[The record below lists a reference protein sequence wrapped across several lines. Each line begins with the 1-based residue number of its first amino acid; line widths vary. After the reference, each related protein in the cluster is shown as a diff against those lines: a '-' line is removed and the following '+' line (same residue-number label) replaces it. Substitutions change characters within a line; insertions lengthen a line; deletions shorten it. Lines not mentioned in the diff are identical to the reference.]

1 MSTPG
6 QDGESVDST
15 ILLLSHSSKMIQLF
29 NDKLTISS
37 LNDTRLQEL
46 SSFLNFL
53 SQWKT
58 ASGRDG
64 KKFISE
70 KLYFDLQSMIYG
82 FQGMVATKLKEFK
95 NATIKPAIINQDI
108 VENHFCQ
115 VRSCNGQSN
124 NPTWRL
130 QEACQSSIRHGQTT
144 ISRKSNAGMLSV
156 KKKV

>member
-15 ILLLSHSSKMIQLF
+15 ILLLSHSSKMTQLF

-37 LNDTRLQEL
+37 LNDKKLQEL

-53 SQWKT
+53 NWWKT

-70 KLYFDLQSMIYG
+70 KLYFDLQS
-82 FQGMVATKLKEFK
+82 TKLKAFK

-115 VRSCNGQSN
+115 VRSCNGQNN
-124 NPTWRL
+124 NPT
-130 QEACQSSIRHGQTT
+130 
-144 ISRKSNAGMLSV
+144 
-156 KKKV
+156 

>member
-37 LNDTRLQEL
+37 LNDERLQEL

-82 FQGMVATKLKEFK
+82 FQGMVATKLKAFK
-95 NATIKPAIINQDI
+95 NATIKPDLVFLRMI
-108 VENHFCQ
+108 V
-115 VRSCNGQSN
+115 
-124 NPTWRL
+124 
-130 QEACQSSIRHGQTT
+130 
-144 ISRKSNAGMLSV
+144 M
-156 KKKV
+156 

>member
-37 LNDTRLQEL
+37 LNDERLQEL

-70 KLYFDLQSMIYG
+70 KLYFDLH
-82 FQGMVATKLKEFK
+82 ATKLKAFK
-95 NATIKPAIINQDI
+95 NATIKPSIINQDI

-115 VRSCNGQSN
+115 VRSCNGQNN